1 MVRAVGIRARRQRL
15 AEQTDYSALC
25 RIERH
30 RRSFCTQNSF
40 AEIMEDKVN
49 TGNSAVETA
58 EGNPAPA
65 KKTNKSKAKSQ
76 EKKASRPATS
86 EMVTAAIKELK
97 DHKGSSLQAIK
108 KYIVAT
114 YKVDGEKVAPFIR
127 RYLKAAVSSG
137 AVVQT
142 KGKGAS
148 GSFKLSTD
156 NSKPKTNKAQA
167 KRPIK
172 PASKKDKIEKI
183 TTARKPAAAK
193 KTATPKKAAESPKKQ
208 PAQKKA
214 AAKSVARKKSGK
226 AAIETKAPSKAKKA
240 VKAPAAKTKTPKPK
254 KAAAKAVAISAKK

>member
-1 MVRAVGIRARRQRL
+1 
-15 AEQTDYSALC
+15 
-25 RIERH
+25 
-30 RRSFCTQNSF
+30 
-40 AEIMEDKVN
+40 MEDKVN

-58 EGNPAPA
+58 ESNPAPA

-156 NSKPKTNKAQA
+156 NSKPKTKVQA
-167 KRPIK
+167 KRPSK
-172 PASKKDKIEKI
+172 PASKKDKIEK
-183 TTARKPAAAK
+183 TTTVRKPVATK
-193 KTATPKKAAESPKKQ
+193 KTVTPKKAAESPKKQ

-214 AAKSVARKKSGK
+214 AAAAAKSVAKKKGGK

>member
-1 MVRAVGIRARRQRL
+1 
-15 AEQTDYSALC
+15 
-25 RIERH
+25 
-30 RRSFCTQNSF
+30 
-40 AEIMEDKVN
+40 MEDKVN
-49 TGNSAVETA
+49 TGNSAVETV
-58 EGNPAPA
+58 ESNPAPA

-114 YKVDGEKVAPFIR
+114 YKVDGEKVAPYIR
-127 RYLKAAVSSG
+127 RYLKSAVSSG

-156 NSKPKTNKAQA
+156 NSKPKPKAKV
-167 KRPIK
+167 KR
-172 PASKKDKIEKI
+172 ASKATTKKDKIEK
-183 TTARKPAAAK
+183 TTTVRKPAA
-193 KTATPKKAAESPKKQ
+193 TKKAAAAKKPESPKKQ

-214 AAKSVARKKSGK
+214 AAAAKSVGKKKGK
-226 AAIETKAPSKAKKA
+226 AATETKSPSKAKKT

-254 KAAAKAVAISAKK
+254 KAPAKAVVISAKK

>member
-1 MVRAVGIRARRQRL
+1 
-15 AEQTDYSALC
+15 
-25 RIERH
+25 
-30 RRSFCTQNSF
+30 
-40 AEIMEDKVN
+40 MEDKVN

-58 EGNPAPA
+58 ESNPAPA

-76 EKKASRPATS
+76 EKKASRPPTS
-86 EMVTAAIKELK
+86 EMVTTAIKELK

-137 AVVQT
+137 TVVQT

-156 NSKPKTNKAQA
+156 NSKPKSKAKV
-167 KRPIK
+167 KRATK
-172 PASKKDKIEKI
+172 PAAKKDKIEKT

-193 KTATPKKAAESPKKQ
+193 KTIAKKVVESPKKQ
-208 PAQKKA
+208 PAQKKTAA
-214 AAKSVARKKSGK
+214 AAKSVAKKKSK
-226 AAIETKAPSKAKKA
+226 AAAETKAPSKAKKA

-254 KAAAKAVAISAKK
+254 KAAAKAVIISAKK

>member
-1 MVRAVGIRARRQRL
+1 
-15 AEQTDYSALC
+15 
-25 RIERH
+25 
-30 RRSFCTQNSF
+30 
-40 AEIMEDKVN
+40 MEDKVN

-58 EGNPAPA
+58 ESNPAPA

-76 EKKASRPATS
+76 EKKPATS

-108 KYIVAT
+108 KYIVST
-114 YKVDGEKVAPFIR
+114 YKVDGEKVAPYIR
-127 RYLKAAVSSG
+127 RYLKTAVSSG

-156 NSKPKTNKAQA
+156 NSKPKTKAQA
-167 KRPIK
+167 KRPTK
-172 PASKKDKIEKI
+172 PASKRDKIEKT
-183 TTARKPAAAK
+183 TTARKPAVAK
-193 KTATPKKAAESPKKQ
+193 KAASPKKAAESPKKQ

-214 AAKSVARKKSGK
+214 AAAAKSVAKKKSGK
-226 AAIETKAPSKAKKA
+226 AVAEMKTPSKAKKA

-254 KAAAKAVAISAKK
+254 KAATKAVAISAKK

>member
-1 MVRAVGIRARRQRL
+1 
-15 AEQTDYSALC
+15 
-25 RIERH
+25 
-30 RRSFCTQNSF
+30 
-40 AEIMEDKVN
+40 MEDKVN

-58 EGNPAPA
+58 ESNPAPA

-76 EKKASRPATS
+76 EKKASRPPTS
-86 EMVTAAIKELK
+86 EMVTTAIKELK

-137 AVVQT
+137 VVVQT

-156 NSKPKTNKAQA
+156 NSKPKPKAKV
-167 KRPIK
+167 KRASSK
-172 PASKKDKIEKI
+172 PASKKDKIEKT

-193 KTATPKKAAESPKKQ
+193 KTAAAKKAAESPKKQ

-214 AAKSVARKKSGK
+214 AAKSVGKKKSK
-226 AAIETKAPSKAKKA
+226 AVTETKAPSKAKKA

-254 KAAAKAVAISAKK
+254 KTAAKAVIISAKK